1 MKTKS
6 PPFAALGLLLVWAM
20 LLVAVPLTMNLFK
33 TVKVE
38 MPALTM
44 ALLSVFHL
52 VGSLAIPCFVVAIAF
67 LLQLRQK
74 AGWFCALALCVACDF
89 AVLGLIL
96 PVVSLWNSVGSTFS
110 PLSQPGV
117 GLTIGAFVLNQILF
131 VLLLVKRREFV
142 AAPKPEGALLPIQ

>member
-1 MKTKS
+1 M
-6 PPFAALGLLLVWAM
+6 WAM

-52 VGSLAIPCFVVAIAF
+52 VGNLAIPCFVVAIAF
-67 LLQLRQK
+67 LLQLRQS

-89 AVLGLIL
+89 AVLGLMM
-96 PVVSLWNSVGSTFS
+96 PVISLWNWVGSTFS

-117 GLTIGAFVLNQILF
+117 GLAIGAFVFNQVLF
-131 VLLLVKRREFV
+131 VILLFNRRKFV
-142 AAPKPEGALLPIQ
+142 AAPKAEGTLLPIK